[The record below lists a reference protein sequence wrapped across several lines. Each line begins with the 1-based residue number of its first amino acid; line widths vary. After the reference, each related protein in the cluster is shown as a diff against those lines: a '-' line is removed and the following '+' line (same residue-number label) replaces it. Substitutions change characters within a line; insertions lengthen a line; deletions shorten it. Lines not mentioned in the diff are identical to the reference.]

1 MKKLIVSAFLVILIA
16 GCGNDTRQVA
26 STTLNTAPPE
36 APPVVE
42 TVPPVDDPVVEPVVE
57 QEPEADPVVEAQPE
71 AQEPPDMEVVQAAVD
86 DAMLQLYMN
95 SLESA
100 MKENLPGDPYVEYH
114 DPIISV
120 YTNFDGLIY
129 DATLNSMIGNNED
142 WKLIRETTEATCM
155 AWYNAAQKAG
165 LKDKHVAFYILNDI
179 NEENAILTVLDG
191 VTVYDAIGG

>member
-42 TVPPVDDPVVEPVVE
+42 TVPPVDDPVVE

-71 AQEPPDMEVVQAAVD
+71 AQEPPDMEVVQSAVD
-86 DAMLQLYMN
+86 EAMLQIFMN

-100 MKENLPGDPYVEYH
+100 MKENLPGASYVKYD
-114 DPIISV
+114 DPIIGV
-120 YTNFDGLIY
+120 YTSFDGLMV
-129 DATLNSMIGNNED
+129 DATISSLSGNDEN
-142 WKLIRETTEATCM
+142 WKQVKESTEYACKS
-155 AWYNAAQKAG
+155 WYESAQTAG
-165 LKDKHVAFYILNDI
+165 LADKHVAFYILNDM
-179 NEENAILTVLDG
+179 NEDNMVLAVVDG
-191 VTVYDAIGG
+191 VTIYDAIGG